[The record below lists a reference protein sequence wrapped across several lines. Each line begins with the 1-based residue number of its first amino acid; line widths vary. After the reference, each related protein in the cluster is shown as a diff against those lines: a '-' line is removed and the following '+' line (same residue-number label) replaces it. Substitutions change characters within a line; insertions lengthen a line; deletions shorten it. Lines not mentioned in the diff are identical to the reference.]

1 MSLDAWAYG
10 EMVASGECSVGEAL
24 LLLSEVLMGRED
36 ALEVGMGMLDEF
48 VLEIDEPTN
57 EALAA
62 TVLGRHGLSGDVE
75 NYHAEENS
83 FLDLV
88 LERRV
93 GMPITLCGAVVEVA
107 LLRGR
112 QLSMIGIPGHVIVGT
127 EDPGIFID
135 AFGGAVVGIDWV
147 RRRYQSIFGNG
158 ATLPTNALAPMTI
171 EDTIIRVCNNLMRT
185 WGEDR
190 TGKIDAL
197 LDVRSRLRVTRADAE
212 FLLPVAV
219 ARGQY
224 DLAARFKYEI
234 DPEDP
239 GVGELWAR
247 LN

>member
-1 MSLDAWAYG
+1 M
-10 EMVASGECSVGEAL
+10 
-24 LLLSEVLMGRED
+24 
-36 ALEVGMGMLDEF
+36 
-48 VLEIDEPTN
+48 
-57 EALAA
+57 
-62 TVLGRHGLSGDVE
+62 SGDVE

-107 LLRGR
+107 LHRGR
-112 QLSMIGIPGHVIVGT
+112 QLSMIGMPGHVVVGT
-127 EDPGIFID
+127 EDPDVFID

-147 RRRYQSIFGNG
+147 RLRYQSIFGAG
-158 ATLPTNALAPMTI
+158 AAMPPNALAPMTI
-171 EDTIIRVCNNLMRT
+171 EDTIIRVCNNLFRT
-185 WGEDR
+185 WADDR
-190 TGKIDAL
+190 TGKVDSL

-224 DLAARFKYEI
+224 DLAARFTQLI
-234 DPEDP
+234 NPDDPQVD
-239 GVGELWAR
+239 ELWAR